1 MILADDGQYKRPKHT
16 AEDKLMHSVYSVVF
30 ILKIK
35 TMSIQIMLYYT
46 QDYSISE
53 HYPEHI
59 LT

>member
-1 MILADDGQYKRPKHT
+1 VILADDSRYKQPKHT
-16 AEDKLMHSVYSVVF
+16 VEDKLMHSVYSVVF
-30 ILKIK
+30 ILIMK